1 MIRLGSLLLLFLIIL
16 QGAVFA
22 VAEEDAYVYDSRGRR
37 DPFIPLVGVTATA
50 VSSLD
55 DVMSIEDVKLQ
66 GVASNA
72 AGVQVAIING
82 EMIKEGEKSGRV
94 TLKEIAKEKIVILI
108 DEESYEVSLYSDKK
122 IQ

>member
-1 MIRLGSLLLLFLIIL
+1 M
-16 QGAVFA
+16 QGAVLGF
-22 VAEEDAYVYDSRGRR
+22 AEEEAYVYDSRGKR
-37 DPFIPLVGVTATA
+37 DPFIPLVGVAVTT

-94 TLKEIAKEKIVILI
+94 TLKKIAKEKITILI
-108 DEESYEVSLYSDKK
+108 DEESYEISLYSDKK

>member
-1 MIRLGSLLLLFLIIL
+1 MIRLGLLLLLFLIIL

-22 VAEEDAYVYDSRGRR
+22 LAEEEVYVYDSRGRR

>member
-1 MIRLGSLLLLFLIIL
+1 MIRFGLVLLLLLITM
-16 QGAVFA
+16 QGAVLGF
-22 VAEEDAYVYDSRGRR
+22 AEEEAYVYDSRGKR
-37 DPFIPLVGVTATA
+37 DPFIPLVGVA
-50 VSSLD
+50 VTTVGSLE

-72 AGVQVAIING
+72 AGVQIAIING

-94 TLKEIAKEKIVILI
+94 TLKKITKEKIIILI
-108 DEESYEVSLYSDKK
+108 DEESYEISLYSDKK